1 MNKDTI
7 KILKRNKRRRKIRAK
22 IIGTKNRPR
31 LSVFKSNKGLF
42 LQLINDDNGKTLASA
57 SSKEVKVDSKDNKK
71 LSGKV
76 GISYELG
83 KIISNKAQK
92 LKIKQAVFNR
102 GGYKFHGRI
111 KAVVDGAREGGLKI

>member
-92 LKIKQAVFNR
+92 LKIKQAVFDR